1 MGLNEFLK
9 EACKAKLEN
18 IPESR
23 QLLYIKSAN
32 IFRFLNESS
41 VDSLAEQY
49 TNVLGEYIQHLEQ
62 FYDAASIQERKYML
76 ELQSIWELCQI
87 LYFQKEQPCQIT
99 QLLDWQSKVFQRYLW
114 EYDRY
119 NIHISTLKNK
129 DFWPFAY
136 RLVLFGQLD
145 SLSNLL
151 SAAISTFPTDL
162 VPFLKEIQ
170 SSLSQPDR
178 HSILHPLLAQLKQQ
192 EDTKDL
198 VILCNLLL
206 GDIRTISRHAVHPVQ
221 IHIASRLYNNTTTP
235 SYASEGGRDLLESL
249 MIGDIYS
256 AFSFCVQHDWWLI
269 VHLCFLFS
277 KKQML
282 DRSIQVALN
291 DGSMLELK
299 CTDYFTVFYASSL
312 MNGCG
317 AWKDGFYYL
326 LACEETGKLAI
337 NEHLKRMEF
346 ENEIELKK
354 MVNFCVDHELK
365 GEGLAIYERK
375 ALKYLDLK
383 EYQNAIDYFELAER
397 FVCFDMVLIQ
407 VIQDYSS
414 TGTLVELDI
423 KERPEKT
430 VYTKVY
436 SYLLAIKQSVNE
448 SDYTAAGRE
457 FRDLVQLVTLPD
469 WIISLVYQEG
479 VKLVEKKG
487 DCLELDVLLSLKEMW
502 KELQCEENS
511 LEFDLFLDTSSI
523 TLSRAI
529 DRQSE

>member
-1 MGLNEFLK
+1 M
-9 EACKAKLEN
+9 
-18 IPESR
+18 
-23 QLLYIKSAN
+23 
-32 IFRFLNESS
+32 
-41 VDSLAEQY
+41 
-49 TNVLGEYIQHLEQ
+49 
-62 FYDAASIQERKYML
+62 
-76 ELQSIWELCQI
+76 
-87 LYFQKEQPCQIT
+87 
-99 QLLDWQSKVFQRYLW
+99 W

-151 SAAISTFPTDL
+151 SAATSTFPTDL

-337 NEHLKRMEF
+337 NE
-346 ENEIELKK
+346 
-354 MVNFCVDHELK
+354 V
-365 GEGLAIYERK
+365 
-375 ALKYLDLK
+375 
-383 EYQNAIDYFELAER
+383 
-397 FVCFDMVLIQ
+397 
-407 VIQDYSS
+407 
-414 TGTLVELDI
+414 
-423 KERPEKT
+423 
-430 VYTKVY
+430 
-436 SYLLAIKQSVNE
+436 
-448 SDYTAAGRE
+448 
-457 FRDLVQLVTLPD
+457 
-469 WIISLVYQEG
+469 
-479 VKLVEKKG
+479 
-487 DCLELDVLLSLKEMW
+487 
-502 KELQCEENS
+502 
-511 LEFDLFLDTSSI
+511 
-523 TLSRAI
+523 
-529 DRQSE
+529 